1 MKILFSIY
9 TFSYSALYFLKKTRG
24 NFSLSTFCIY
34 SFDIYTLY
42 LYLYISY
49 TLVYTQHTSPI
60 LPSIPCAGGFSPIH
74 LESIGSLAF

>member
-1 MKILFSIY
+1 MKIPFSIY
-9 TFSYSALYFLKKTRG
+9 TFSYYALYFLKKTRG

-42 LYLYISY
+42 LS
-49 TLVYTQHTSPI
+49 YTQHTSPI
-60 LPSIPCAGGFSPIH
+60 LPSIPCPVGFSPIH